1 MTTPLKKIDTFII
14 DDIIEDYSVRELQIV
29 SSKIL
34 SEHEATNNF
43 IKKFK
48 ADHDSHQFYRNVIK
62 VRSFLNDL
70 VVAFHSH

>member
-48 ADHDSHQFYRNVIK
+48 ADHDSVQFYKN
-62 VRSFLNDL
+62 
-70 VVAFHSH
+70 VVAWYVEKYNKFPDDLL